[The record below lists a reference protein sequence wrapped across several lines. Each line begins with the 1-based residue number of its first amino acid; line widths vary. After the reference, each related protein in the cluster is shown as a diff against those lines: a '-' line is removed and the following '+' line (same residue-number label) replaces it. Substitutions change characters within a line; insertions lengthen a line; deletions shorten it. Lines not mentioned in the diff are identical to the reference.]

1 MPILMWRPDPLGDIF
16 VTAERRSTDL
26 QKTAIAISAFTP
38 ETLEQRSITNIQ
50 DLAGQVPNLF
60 VARTSI
66 SHTTQTFS
74 LRGVG
79 ESDPIQEP
87 VLAIYVDDV
96 YVPRQIA
103 SMTEFVDLERLELST
118 GVQN

>member
-1 MPILMWRPDPLGDIF
+1 TAPTQVTPVEDTGSGGEII
-16 VTAERRSTDL
+16 VTAERRPTDL

-38 ETLEQRSITNIQ
+38 ELLEQRNITSVR

-87 VLAIYVDDV
+87 VLAVYVDDV
-96 YVPRQIA
+96 YVARPQGAVLDI
-103 SMTEFVDLERLELST
+103 FDIERLE
-118 GVQN
+118 